1 MYALLRRFLV
11 WRLKKRNF
19 KSNDALKRL
28 LPLLLSLLPLC
39 AAQSQRPLTPT
50 VISVGDI
57 LPNYGLD
64 TLMVNDT
71 SYIVDYLE
79 SQPQDYVALTNY
91 CVSVRTKANQAI
103 SSIENDYRHSDSL
116 IWIDSNTVLSDY
128 SIYEYRLRRLADFMG
143 RMSIRYSRLEQ
154 QRVEAE
160 KEAARQRA
168 IEEAARQQRERDK
181 EAADLR
187 DNIDLHHRA
196 IIKACDGVGI
206 RDKNRLKELKDLY
219 YSYLMVY
226 NKYDLSTG
234 HATQESI
241 VQLDEL
247 NAFQND
253 LLENVIGPNS
263 LPSQI
268 ENFKNQ
274 LKVRC
279 EKDNS
284 DVYRSYSRVFKQ
296 SPLPQVTFADVREY
310 GDYINRLQTVSNIQN
325 RYLQTLDLRATINSN
340 SDQILQ
346 LYGKKYRE
354 AANSYKEVMRSINLV
369 PSFTTNAESLNF
381 IRSLEEFI
389 AAQQRYLDDYTVFED
404 ITAYSDTIL
413 NGRASRFR
421 DVASAYR
428 KVQPTLVPWP
438 KYRTV
443 DEADLYDEQLG
454 QVIKVQ
460 QCYLSAIATR
470 TEIERLDDTL
480 MDGRKI
486 DRTLYNGYR
495 LLRKQADL
503 EPNFSTVERGTAF
516 LATLSSHVEMQRL
529 CAETF
534 RKRQTIVDNADRI
547 AGKRAPYGNI
557 AKAYKRLAKVYDD
570 FGDITNTEDLRRY
583 ARQTDAYIAMQEAFL
598 RLIASDYA
606 ASSDSQ
612 LKKETDVERIKTV
625 IGLK

>member
-1 MYALLRRFLV
+1 
-11 WRLKKRNF
+11 LKK
-19 KSNDALKRL
+19 L
-28 LPLLLSLLPLC
+28 LPLLLFLLVL
-39 AAQSQRPLTPT
+39 ASVRSQKPTTPT
-50 VISVGDI
+50 VISVADI

-71 SYIVDYLE
+71 SYVIDYLS

-91 CVSVRTKANQAI
+91 CVSIRTKATSVIN
-103 SSIENDYRHSDSL
+103 SIENDYDHRDSL
-116 IWIDSNTVLSDY
+116 IWIDSSTVLSDY
-128 SIYEYRLRRLADFMG
+128 NIYEYRLRRLADFMG
-143 RMSIRYSRLEQ
+143 RQSIRYSRLEQ

-160 KEAARQRA
+160 KEAARRRA
-168 IEEAARQQRERDK
+168 IEEAERQQRERDK

-187 DNIDLHHRA
+187 SNIDLHHRA
-196 IIKACDGVGI
+196 IIQSCDGVGI

-279 EKDNS
+279 EKENS

-296 SPLPQVTFADVREY
+296 SPLPPVTFADVREY
-310 GDYINRLQTVSNIQN
+310 SNYISRLQTIINIQN
-325 RYLQTLDLRATINSN
+325 RYLQTLDLRATINAN

-354 AANSYKEVMRSINLV
+354 AANSYKEVLRGINLV
-369 PSFTTNAESLNF
+369 PAFTSNAESINF
-381 IRSLEEFI
+381 IGTLEDFI
-389 AAQQRYLDDYTVFED
+389 SAQQRYLDDYTLLED
-404 ITAYSDTIL
+404 ISIRSDSIL
-413 NGRASRFR
+413 NGRQSRFR
-421 DVASAYR
+421 DVSSAYR
-428 KVQPTLVPWP
+428 NVQPTLVPWP
-438 KYRTV
+438 HFKNL
-443 DEADLYDEQLG
+443 DEAALYEEQLD
-454 QVIKVQ
+454 QVVKVQ
-460 QCYLSAIATR
+460 QCYLLVIARR

-480 MDGRKI
+480 MAGRKI
-486 DRTLYNGYR
+486 DRTLYNAYR
-495 LLRKQADL
+495 LFRKQADL
-503 EPNFSTVERGTAF
+503 APSFATIERGESF
-516 LATLSSHVEMQRL
+516 LDMLDSYIEMQRL
-529 CAETF
+529 CLQTLAK
-534 RKRQTIVDNADRI
+534 RKTIDDNADRI
-547 AGKRAPYGNI
+547 IEKRSNYSNI
-557 AKAYKRLAKVYDD
+557 VKAYKRMAEVYDD
-570 FGDITNTEDLRRY
+570 FGEITNNEDLRRY
-583 ARQTDAYIAMQEAFL
+583 ARQTDAYIEMQEAFL
-598 RLIASDYA
+598 RLLASDYA
-606 ASSDSQ
+606 SSSDSQ
-612 LKKETDVERIKTV
+612 LKRETDVERIKTV